1 MKLSFNAGKLPKTQN
16 KALVLFGALLLISL
30 IGFAT
35 IFIYTAQQNAQ
46 ITRYLGITSD
56 LRLYSQMMTGNA
68 TAAVASFTGA
78 GFAELKFSR
87 DEFAKSLALLQKGDP
102 ATGLKP
108 SPREA
113 AKELQELDANWQG
126 FRFSI
131 DEMVAEE
138 ELFVTIGEF
147 LDIVNQAG
155 PVFTADTEQVVRM
168 LANNGAPTSDIL
180 RASDQMRLS
189 HSILNHMNQLFL
201 VSKSSTEAAQA
212 IEQIISEVDT
222 FKRTLDA
229 MQGKGDGGVNVNP
242 VSDPAILLK
251 LGETGTLFQAI
262 TRLNDYIQEKF
273 GEVYRVKDDAQVIFV
288 NGQALLSAAEDLGA
302 AYQRV
307 QEELRRLD
315 LLGYAVGVLA
325 LLCMIQIGYLT
336 HRAAAERAAMA
347 EAQNRKNQDAILTLL
362 DEMAGLQD
370 GDLSVRATVTEAF
383 TGAIA
388 DAVNS
393 AIDSLRNL
401 VRGINDTTVQVAS
414 AAQETQTTAMHLSEA
429 SNEQAARV
437 AEASAAVN
445 EMAVS
450 IQEVAANAGESA
462 QVAQNSVQI
471 ANQGAQAV
479 QDTLQGMDRIREQ
492 IQETSKRI
500 KRLGESSQEIGEIV
514 ELISDIADQTNILA
528 LNAAIQ
534 AAMAGEAGRG
544 FAVVADEVQRLAER
558 SANAT
563 KQIDALVKT
572 IQGDTSEAIS
582 AMEQSTGNV
591 VAGAK
596 IAHNADA
603 ALKEIERV
611 SNHLAE
617 LVQSISHAAR
627 QQSAA
632 AANISDTM
640 NVVREIAMQTS
651 VGTTEAA
658 TSVGNLADLANELR
672 KSVAGF
678 KLPA

>member
-1 MKLSFNAGKLPKTQN
+1 MKLSFNVGKTQN
-16 KALVLFGALLLISL
+16 KALVLFGVLLLISL
-30 IGFAT
+30 IGFAA
-35 IFIYTAQQNAQ
+35 IFIYTAQRNAQ
-46 ITRYLGITSD
+46 ITRYLSTTSD

-68 TAAVASFTGA
+68 TAAVASFSGA

-87 DEFAKSLALLQKGDP
+87 DEFARSLGLLQKGDP

-113 AKELQELDANWQG
+113 AKELQAVDANWQG

-147 LDIVNQAG
+147 LTIINQVG
-155 PVFTADTEQVVRM
+155 PVFTADAEQVVKM
-168 LANNGAPTSDIL
+168 MVSSGAPTAEIL
-180 RASDQMRLS
+180 VAADQMRLS
-189 HSILNHMNQLFL
+189 YSILNHMNQLFL
-201 VSKSSTEAAQA
+201 VSQNSTEAAQA

-229 MQGKGDGGVNVNP
+229 MQGKGDGSLNVAP

-251 LGETGTLFQAI
+251 LGEMATLFQAI

-288 NGQALLSAAEDLGA
+288 NGQALLAAAEDLA
-302 AYQRV
+302 LVYQGM
-307 QEELRRLD
+307 QNALRRLD
-315 LLGYAVGVLA
+315 LIGYALGVLV
-325 LLCMIQIGYLT
+325 LLCMIQIGYIMRRDAT
-336 HRAAAERAAMA
+336 QRAAMA
-347 EAQNRKNQDAILTLL
+347 EEQNRKNQEAILTLL

-370 GDLSVRATVTEAF
+370 GDLTVKATVTEAF

-401 VRGINDTTVQVAS
+401 VRGINDTTLHVAS

-429 SNEQAARV
+429 SDEQAARV
-437 AEASAAVN
+437 AEASTAIN

-450 IQEVAANAGESA
+450 IQEVAANANESA

-479 QDTLQGMDRIREQ
+479 QNTIQGMDRIREQ

-563 KQIDALVKT
+563 RQIDALVKT
-572 IQGDTSEAIS
+572 IQGDTSEAIG

-596 IAHNADA
+596 IAHNADE

-617 LVQSISHAAR
+617 LVQNISHAAR

-640 NVVREIAMQTS
+640 NVVREIATQTS
-651 VGTTEAA
+651 VGTNEAA
-658 TSVGNLADLANELR
+658 ASVGNLADLANELR

>member
-1 MKLSFNAGKLPKTQN
+1 MKLSLNVGKTQN
-16 KALVLFGALLLISL
+16 KALVFFGALLLVSL
-30 IGFAT
+30 IGFAV

-46 ITRYLGITSD
+46 ITRYLSTTGD
-56 LRLYSQMMTGNA
+56 LRLYSQMMVGNA
-68 TAAVASFTGA
+68 TAAAGSFSGV

-87 DEFAKSLALLQKGDP
+87 DEFAKGLALLQKGDP
-102 ATGLKP
+102 ATGLRP
-108 SPREA
+108 SPVEV
-113 AKELQELDANWQG
+113 AKELQMVDANWQG

-131 DEMVAEE
+131 DEMLAEE
-138 ELFVTIGEF
+138 ELFVNIGEF
-147 LDIVNQAG
+147 LSIVNQVG
-155 PVFTADTEQVVRM
+155 PVLTADAEDVVKM
-168 LANNGAPTSDIL
+168 LASGGASTADIL
-180 RASDQMRLS
+180 HASDLARLS

-201 VSKSSTEAAQA
+201 VAQNSTEASHF
-212 IEQIISEVDT
+212 IELIISEVAV
-222 FKRTLDA
+222 FQRTLDA
-229 MQGKGDGGVNVNP
+229 MQGKGDGGLNVTP

-251 LGETGTLFQAI
+251 LGEMATLFQAA

-273 GEVYRVKDDAQVIFV
+273 GEVFRVKDDAQVILV
-288 NGQALLSAAEDLGA
+288 NGHALLSATEDLA
-302 AYQRV
+302 RAYQGL
-307 QEELRRLD
+307 QNQLRRLD
-315 LLGYAVGVLA
+315 LLGYALGVLA
-325 LLCMIQIGYLT
+325 LLLLIQIGYIMRRDAAQ
-336 HRAAAERAAMA
+336 RAARAEQ
-347 EAQNRKNQDAILTLL
+347 QNRKNQEAILTLL

-370 GDLSVRATVTEAF
+370 GDLTVKATVTEAF

-393 AIDSLRNL
+393 AIESLRSL

-437 AEASAAVN
+437 AEASTAIN

-450 IQEVAANAGESA
+450 IQEVAATANESA

-479 QDTLQGMDRIREQ
+479 QNTIQGMDRIREQ

-563 KQIDALVKT
+563 RQIDALVKT
-572 IQGDTSEAIS
+572 IQGDTSEAIG
-582 AMEQSTGNV
+582 AMEQSTSNV

-596 IAHNADA
+596 IAQNAGA
-603 ALKEIERV
+603 SLKEIERV
-611 SNHLAE
+611 SHHLAE

-651 VGTTEAA
+651 VGSNEAA
-658 TSVGNLADLANELR
+658 ASVGNLADLANELR

>member
-1 MKLSFNAGKLPKTQN
+1 MKLSFNMGKRPKAQ
-16 KALVLFGALLLISL
+16 KQLVHVVGAVLLMCL
-30 IGFAT
+30 IGFAAV
-35 IFIYTAQQNAQ
+35 FIYTTQQNAQ
-46 ITRYLGITSD
+46 ITRYLSTTSD
-56 LRLYSQMMTGNA
+56 LRLYSQTMTGNA
-68 TAAVASFTGA
+68 TAAVASFSGA

-87 DEFAKSLALLQKGDP
+87 DEFAKALDLLQRGDP

-108 SPREA
+108 SPKEV
-113 AKELQELDANWQG
+113 AKELQTLDANWQG

-147 LDIVNQAG
+147 LATINQVG
-155 PVFTADTEQVVRM
+155 PVFTADTEQVVKM
-168 LANNGAPTSDIL
+168 LAASGASTADIL
-180 RASDQMRLS
+180 RAGDQMRLS

-201 VSKSSTEAAQA
+201 VSQNSTEAAHA
-212 IEQIISEVDT
+212 IEQIISEVDA

-229 MQGKGDGGVNVNP
+229 MQGKGDGSANVTP

-251 LGETGTLFQAI
+251 LGETATLFQAV

-288 NGQALLSAAEDLGA
+288 NGQALLSAAEDLGL
-302 AYQRV
+302 AYQTL
-307 QEELRRLD
+307 QAGLRTLN
-315 LLGYAVGVLA
+315 LFGYALGVLA
-325 LLCMIQIGYLT
+325 LLCMISIGYLM
-336 HRAAAERAAMA
+336 RREASERAAKA
-347 EAQNRKNQDAILTLL
+347 EQQNSKNQEAILTLL
-362 DEMAGLQD
+362 DEMVGLQD
-370 GDLSVRATVTEAF
+370 GDLTVRATVTEAF

-393 AIDSLRNL
+393 AIDSLRSL
-401 VRGINDTTVQVAS
+401 VRGINETTVHVAS

-437 AEASAAVN
+437 AEASAAIN

-450 IQEVAANAGESA
+450 IQEVAANANESA

-479 QDTLQGMDRIREQ
+479 QNTIQGMDRIREQ

-572 IQGDTSEAIS
+572 IQGDTSEAIG
-582 AMEQSTGNV
+582 AMEQSTSNV

-596 IAHNADA
+596 IAHNADES
-603 ALKEIERV
+603 LKEIERV

-617 LVQSISHAAR
+617 LVQNISHAAR

-632 AANISDTM
+632 SANISDTM
-640 NVVREIAMQTS
+640 NVVREIATQTS
-651 VGTTEAA
+651 VGSTEAA
-658 TSVGNLADLANELR
+658 ASVGNLADLANELR